1 MTQQGGHC
9 LGRQKQ
15 ERLDGAVGK
24 SADGPTCSNGGPD
37 GSGDKLRVCQRRE
50 GLGEFQRKEEECG
63 EYGEGAEEARARQ
76 PHRGWVAVQLA
87 MGSHGGEG
95 LLPAPLGWHFLSLSG
110 TKMEMRP
117 VTAAWDD
124 ALKGV
129 DPTALRPHCIP
140 PVKSQGSAGS
150 GRGHTARGT
159 LSSSENSIRSSRV
172 QLRPMGET
180 FSMPFRNSMNVPLVV
195 EEVGDGE
202 LKPSPTA
209 AYNLPRSKNLH
220 PPTHRWGLS
229 VPRFYVSLGTM
240 PPCWFL
246 PPPLP
251 RGPRLG
257 AGTSPLL
264 GQSEQGHVAEAEV
277 DQVLQQLLP
286 QVVLDGLHKGN
297 RAGCSLGYPRAPACA
312 SQPRAVGAMTG
323 LPG

>member
-1 MTQQGGHC
+1 MGDPTAAMTSCVCVKGERALVSSSERKRNVGSM
-9 LGRQKQ
+9 GRGPK
-15 ERLDGAVGK
+15 RPGPGSPIGAGL
-24 SADGPTCSNGGPD
+24 PCSW
-37 GSGDKLRVCQRRE
+37 QW
-50 GLGEFQRKEEECG
+50 
-63 EYGEGAEEARARQ
+63 GA
-76 PHRGWVAVQLA
+76 
-87 MGSHGGEG
+87 MGEG
-95 LLPAPLGWHFLSLSG
+95 LLLAPLGWHFLSLSG

-240 PPCWFL
+240 PPRWFP